1 MQVLGKFLQIRA
13 SLISIMKLAE
23 KIHGEKSLPRTHQRL
38 IRDKNSPDRCPS
50 NLEKFQK
57 RNSEDSLAGR
67 IKENF

>member
-38 IRDKNSPDRCPS
+38 IRDNNSPDRCPS
-50 NLEKFQK
+50 TLEKFQK

-67 IKENF
+67 IKENL